1 MKKLD
6 DRLNGHIEE
15 MDKRIDRIS
24 EELKAKTK
32 VLEIDLGRHVEN
44 TDSDIE
50 SIRQELIQVK
60 RQINTDV
67 SDKIVVCNSQIVAE
81 KQEYQTK
88 FLKVNQ
94 EIDKLKEKLSV
105 NLTGDK
111 IIIIVVVI
119 IIIINGPIITLA
131 NGNQKG
137 RVSVVSI
144 SNQASDKR
152 SMNVY
157 IMNVIYERVKMYV
170 SVATLYRVK

>member
-1 MKKLD
+1 MEGVCEKLD
-6 DRLNGHIEE
+6 DRLTGHIEE
-15 MDKRIDRIS
+15 TDRRIDGIS

-44 TDSDIE
+44 TDSDID
-50 SIRQELIQVK
+50 SFRQKLIQVK
-60 RQINTDV
+60 QQINSDV
-67 SDKIVVCNSQIVAE
+67 SEKIAVCNSQIVAE
-81 KQEYQTK
+81 KQEYWTK

-94 EIDKLKEKLSV
+94 EIDKLKERLPV

-111 IIIIVVVI
+111 TINNNNN
-119 IIIINGPIITLA
+119 NGPIITLA